1 MIVLKIGG
9 SVITEKSSLEKAN
22 IGEMRRIAG
31 ELAKKRERLILVHG
45 VGSFGH
51 PHARRYSLNSRFH
64 APGFCAT
71 HSAVS
76 RLNHIFVDIL
86 NTHFPALS
94 FHPSDIILAENGE
107 IREAFTVPIR
117 EALNRGITPVTH
129 GDVVFD
135 IIRGNS
141 IISGDRL
148 VSYLSLLFSAKR
160 IGMGTD
166 VDGVMDERGDVVEEI
181 TPESFREIEGVFFS
195 SGKTDVTGEMKGK
208 VLELLKLAER
218 GIESQIFNASV
229 PGNIE
234 KFLRGERVGTL
245 IRSD

>member
-1 MIVLKIGG
+1 MIILKIGG
-9 SVITEKSSLEKAN
+9 SVITQKSSFEKAN
-22 IGEMRRIAG
+22 IGEMRRIAK
-31 ELAKKRERLILVHG
+31 ELSKKRDRLILVHG

-51 PHARRYSLNSRFH
+51 PHAKKYSLNERFH
-64 APGFCAT
+64 APGLCAT

-86 NTHFPALS
+86 NNHFPALT
-94 FHPSDIILAENGE
+94 FHPSNIIIAENGE
-107 IREAFTVPIR
+107 IREIFTSPLN

-135 IIRGNS
+135 IIKGNS

-148 VSYLSLLFSAKR
+148 VSHLSFLLSATR
-160 IGMGTD
+160 IGMGTN
-166 VDGVMDERGDVVEEI
+166 VEGVMDERGEVIEEI
-181 TPESFREIEGVFFS
+181 TPESFQAIESVFFS
-195 SGKTDVTGEMKGK
+195 SGKTDVTGEMRGK
-208 VLELLKLAER
+208 VSELLRLAER

-234 KFLRGERVGTL
+234 KFLRGERIGTL